1 MGTWWGNLFGAL
13 LLLASLVTASATAAA
28 LRRARRAMTAG
39 IRPPRP
45 PEQRLDLYELAYL
58 HGQGSRVVH
67 VALLRMHRGRRLD
80 VRRTA
85 ADRVEFRPSGRGPR
99 DDVEAM
105 VLDLVAGAA
114 DGEGGLHWPP
124 VVGDRDPRMR
134 ALRDRLVL
142 DGLMSDDGFPLGVLR
157 RSPATQR
164 WLAARNRY
172 ATVVRWL
179 PAAAVVGVVLAVAAH
194 APLPLPGYPLLLWW
208 ARAVRERAEGSFT
221 PFSVTEAGR
230 AAMKAAE
237 RPEWIRRGE
246 NARLRDLAVHGLVV
260 LSARH
265 PLHLPEPPRRADPP
279 PRPEPPREPVV
290 TYEGP
295 GLGGL

>member
-13 LLLASLVTASATAAA
+13 LLLASLATASATAAA

-39 IRPPRP
+39 IRPPRS

-58 HGQGSRVVH
+58 HGQASRVVD
-67 VALLRMHRGRRLD
+67 VALLRMHRGRRLT

-85 ADRVEFRPSGRGPR
+85 VDRVELRPSGRGPR
-99 DDVEAM
+99 DDVETMA
-105 VLDLVAGAA
+105 LDLMAGAA
-114 DGEGGLHWPP
+114 DGEGGLRWPP
-124 VVGDRDPRMR
+124 VFGDGHPRMR

-142 DGLMSDDGFPLGVLR
+142 DGLMSDDNFPLGVLR

-164 WLAARNRY
+164 WLAARNRH

-179 PAAAVVGVVLAVAAH
+179 PATAAAGVVLAVAAH
-194 APLPLPGYPLLLWW
+194 ALLPLLGYPPLLWW
-208 ARAVRERAEGSFT
+208 ARAVRERAEGAFA
-221 PFSVTEAGR
+221 PISVTDAGR

-237 RPEWIRRGE
+237 RPEWIRPGE
-246 NARLRDLAVHGLVV
+246 SAGLRDLAVHGLVL

-265 PLHLPEPPRRADPP
+265 PLRLPEPPRRADPP

-290 TYEGP
+290 IYEGP